1 MTASNPTTFPRITE
15 RLVQAPVPATAEA
28 RADFSFAA
36 APALTA
42 ALRAGDDRAFR
53 WLHAQWSARLARYCR
68 ALAAGDDALAA
79 DIAQAAYLRLARHIR
94 VLPSEDA
101 LWNWLAL
108 AARCAASELRRTGSR
123 YRRALARFADW
134 LALRHA
140 AAPDADTALHAA
152 LEAALARLTAH
163 ERALLD
169 ARYFHREPLE
179 EIGARLAVSSR
190 AIEGRLARLRER
202 LRQDIAAELLSQ
214 KSTR

>member
-15 RLVQAPVPATAEA
+15 HIVQAPVPATAEA
-28 RADFSFAA
+28 RADFRFAD

-53 WLHAQWSARLARYCR
+53 WLHVQWNARLARYCC
-68 ALAAGDDALAA
+68 ALAA

-140 AAPDADTALHAA
+140 APDADTALHAA
-152 LEAALARLTAH
+152 LDSALAKLSAD

-169 ARYFHREPLE
+169 ARYFHRESLE

>member
-1 MTASNPTTFPRITE
+1 MTAGNPTTFPRTTE

-28 RADFSFAA
+28 RADFRFAD

-53 WLHAQWSARLARYCR
+53 WLHAQWNARLVRYCR
-68 ALAAGDDALAA
+68 ALAAGDDALAG

-134 LALRHA
+134 LALRHT
-140 AAPDADTALHAA
+140 APDADTALHAA
-152 LEAALARLTAH
+152 LDSALARLSED
-163 ERALLD
+163 ERALID
-169 ARYFHREPLE
+169 ARYFHRESLE
-179 EIGARLAVSSR
+179 EIGARLGVSSR

-202 LRQDIAAELLSQ
+202 LRQGIAAELLNQ
-214 KSTR
+214 KNTP